1 MPMPALI
8 LICVWLTVSEIFIND
23 SIHVMRHST
32 LDEKFLKSLLVRCKT
47 TYCRRSTTGR
57 SEGNATQFRP
67 RQTGTKIIEKSEG
80 SKRCITFPRFAL
92 RFVVVVII
100 KESNTTLFKHIDL
113 AVLTNSFPTLPSYLL
128 HCNICGERS
137 NQSSNHLYSIY

>member
-1 MPMPALI
+1 MKKKYYYEGVGDLIFDRFCSHVFFMVFEANFVRDLASPRLLLMPMPALI
-8 LICVWLTVSEIFIND
+8 LILSVATVSEKSIND
-23 SIHVMRHST
+23 SA
-32 LDEKFLKSLLVRCKT
+32 LDENFLKSCLSKT
-47 TYCRRSTTGR
+47 
-57 SEGNATQFRP
+57 
-67 RQTGTKIIEKSEG
+67 TGTKIIEKSEG

-128 HCNICGERS
+128 H
-137 NQSSNHLYSIY
+137 